1 MYYKATSEDETRK
14 DAFSVTLEPSLDGMA
29 AVVDAFK
36 KLIGRS
42 TLGSAGT
49 AKPPAGGVQKFLKRV
64 TASQ

>member
-29 AVVDAFK
+29 AVVEAFK
-36 KLIGRS
+36 KLIAKS
-42 TLGSAGT
+42 TLGGGT
-49 AKPPAGGVQKFLKRV
+49 AKPPGGVVNFLKRV